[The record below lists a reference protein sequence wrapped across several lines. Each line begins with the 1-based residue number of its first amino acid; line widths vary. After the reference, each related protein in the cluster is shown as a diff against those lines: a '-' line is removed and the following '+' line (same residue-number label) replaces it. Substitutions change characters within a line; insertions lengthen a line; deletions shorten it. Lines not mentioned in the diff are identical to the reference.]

1 MRCMADDT
9 QNERHVP
16 HRRTVLFTNTTLQ
29 NWRVDYCCPR
39 LWACG
44 LKLMNHCGCSCYA
57 NGFAYAQWSPS
68 RQLHRIALDSFDSS
82 LAHLPVEEIWC
93 WKPGH
98 VQHQNGVFL
107 CYYMA
112 AEFAVVVGHQVFEKR
127 GYDNC

>member
-1 MRCMADDT
+1 MADDA

-16 HRRTVLFTNTTLQ
+16 HRRTVLFTKTTLQ
-29 NWRVDYCCPR
+29 NWRVDYWLMPR
-39 LWACG
+39 
-44 LKLMNHCGCSCYA
+44 
-57 NGFAYAQWSPS
+57 GFAYAQRPPF
-68 RQLHRIALDSFDSS
+68 RQLRQRLHSNRIALDSFNSS

-107 CYYMA
+107 CYCMA